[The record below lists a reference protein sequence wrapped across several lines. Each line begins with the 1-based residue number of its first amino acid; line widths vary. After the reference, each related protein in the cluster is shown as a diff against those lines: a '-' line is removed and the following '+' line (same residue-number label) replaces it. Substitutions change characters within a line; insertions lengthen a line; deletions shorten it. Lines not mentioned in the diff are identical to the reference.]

1 MNDVLVVRN
10 LRTAF
15 DTDRGTEVR
24 VDDVSFALK
33 SGETLAIVGESG
45 SGKSV
50 TALSIMRLLG
60 KGSRIDHGE
69 ILLEGKDLLKL
80 NEAQMQAI
88 RGNRIS
94 MIFQE
99 PMTALNPVLTIGYQM
114 MEAIRLHLPLGKK
127 EARQLA
133 IDMLQKVGLA
143 RAEQVMKDYPFSLS
157 GGMRQRV
164 MIAMALACKPKV
176 LIADEPTT
184 ALDVTVQA
192 QIMRLMKK
200 LCAEMGTAI
209 ILITHDLGLVA
220 QMADR
225 VLVMYA
231 GQVVEEADVL
241 TLFEQPRHPYTQGLL
256 RSVPTLDESQQLLS
270 IPGTVPANYD
280 RLQGCRFY
288 NRCPLAK
295 EGCRKAPPL
304 VDIGHGHMT
313 RCWEWETMNLQAAWE
328 DVR

>member
-1 MNDVLVVRN
+1 MNDVLIVRG
-10 LRTAF
+10 LTTAF

-24 VDDVSFALK
+24 VDDVSFHLK

-69 ILLEGKDLLKL
+69 VLLEGQDLLKL
-80 NEAQMQAI
+80 SEAQMQAV
-88 RGNRIS
+88 RGHHIS

-99 PMTALNPVLTIGYQM
+99 PMTALNPVLTIGFQM
-114 MEAIRLHLPLGKK
+114 IEAIRLHLPLSKK
-127 EARQLA
+127 EARELA
-133 IDMLQKVGLA
+133 LEMLQKVGLPQP
-143 RAEQVMKDYPFSLS
+143 EQVMKSYPFTLS

-200 LCAEMGTAI
+200 LCAETGTAI

-220 QMADR
+220 EMADR

-231 GQVVEEADVL
+231 GQVVEEADVFE
-241 TLFEQPRHPYTQGLL
+241 LFERPRHPYTQGLL
-256 RSVPTLDESQQLLS
+256 RSVPTLEGSQKLLS
-270 IPGTVPANYD
+270 IPGTVPAHYD
-280 RLQGCRFY
+280 RLEGCRFA
-288 NRCPLAK
+288 NRCPLVKDA
-295 EGCRKAPPL
+295 CRPSPPL
-304 VDIGHGHMT
+304 MDIGEGHRT
-313 RCWEWETMNLQAAWE
+313 RCREWETLHHQAAWE